1 LKSTVALKHE
11 IGIEQIGI
19 EQNQAGRPLIG
30 PTRGDFFTPM
40 IMYAVVLRHGY

>member
-1 LKSTVALKHE
+1 LKSTVALKHD
-11 IGIEQIGI
+11 IGI